1 MMRRSGTLLGT
12 LALAVTLGVAL
23 AGCAGSATTSSG
35 SSSSPEPTETGA
47 AVATEFDA
55 AWLDGGRQIGLVTE
69 GSSTCVPTAAEVS
82 YADDVLQ
89 VTLTDTSD
97 GPCTMDY
104 VPRVS
109 LVPIPEDVD
118 ASANLAIEVSG
129 DYVGEIVLP
138 GVEGLAA
145 ESPSEQMPSAG
156 WTTTDGT
163 FIVLLWGSSGCP
175 EYITT
180 AEVSGDAAIA
190 VSLSGQPADK
200 VCRADIVPSP
210 QLGIVD
216 GLVGVPDVALTL
228 TSPGAEP
235 YTTPILGV
243 NGGTAG

>member
-1 MMRRSGTLLGT
+1 MARRPAPLIGA
-12 LALAVTLGVAL
+12 LALAAMLGAAL
-23 AGCAGSATTSSG
+23 AGCATATPSSG
-35 SSSSPEPTETGA
+35 ADATPQATETPAGEL
-47 AVATEFDA
+47 TEFDA
-55 AWLDGGRQIGLVTE
+55 AWLDGGRQVGLVTQ
-69 GSSTCVPTAAEVS
+69 GSSTCIPTAEDVS
-82 YADDVLQ
+82 YADGVLQ
-89 VTLTDTSD
+89 LTLADVSD

-109 LVPIPEDVD
+109 LVPVPDDVD
-118 ASANLAIEVSG
+118 PSANLAIEVSG
-129 DYVGEIVLP
+129 DYVGEMVLP

-145 ESPSEQMPSAG
+145 ESPSEQLPSAG

-180 AEVSGDAAIA
+180 AEVSGDAAIS
-190 VSLSGQPADK
+190 VSLSDQPADK
-200 VCRADIVPSP
+200 VCTADIAPNP
-210 QLGIVD
+210 QLTTVD

-228 TSPGAEP
+228 NSPGVDP